1 MHVLHILA
9 VGGNG
14 AVCAVIDVLLGCVC
28 LQKKGKKRSEGGGEV
43 GGASGGGAG
52 SVNHSSAAPPLTSK
66 SKVPSKNLTQLLQ
79 KLSVDEKT
87 KPHHFWDTQPV
98 PRLGE
103 NCPSQ
108 GVLCPLVDIDL

>member
-1 MHVLHILA
+1 MQ
-9 VGGNG
+9 
-14 AVCAVIDVLLGCVC
+14 CAVIDVVLVCVY

-66 SKVPSKNLTQLLQ
+66 SKVPSKNLQQLLQ

-87 KPHHFWDTQPV
+87 KPHQFWDTQPV

-103 NCPSQ
+103 SCPSRD
-108 GVLCPLVDIDL
+108 VWCPLKDIDL